1 MNQQADVKRNT
12 IISVLNRLRTFN
24 PQVGHYVRSA
34 LHTNFYYATELDNGS
49 IEIPANLVNDYEEDA
64 DYISDERY
72 RTAAARFVPDRAH
85 APGAIDGNEKATAD
99 GRPTKRTREG
109 FIVLILAVLAII
121 FILTLIL

>member
-64 DYISDERY
+64 DYITDERY
-72 RTAAARFVPDRAH
+72 RSAAARFIPDKQHAAPLTDEDRARK
-85 APGAIDGNEKATAD
+85 N
-99 GRPTKRTREG
+99 RPKEYI
-109 FIVLILAVLAII
+109 IVVILAVLAII